1 MTSRRY
7 TADLIRQSVTARE
20 VAVAL
25 GLSLSGDF
33 RCACP
38 FHNGHDKNMKLYD
51 GDRGYYCFVCH
62 QKGDVISLA
71 QGVLGCTFTEA
82 IKWLSDTFHLSVGV
96 DVRPSNETLQRAE
109 KRARTRKE
117 LHRLEREAEGR
128 SFDTFLSASDFIR
141 QLEQTIDECAPDT
154 PDAPWS
160 KRFCMALKL
169 MPEARAVAEEAA
181 VRMMERS
188 KV

>member
-7 TADLIRQSVTARE
+7 TADLIRQSVS
-20 VAVAL
+20 AVEAANAL
-25 GLSLSGDF
+25 GLEINHSG
-33 RCACP
+33 RCKCP
-38 FHNGHDKNMKLYD
+38 LHGGKDYNMRLYD
-51 GDRGYYCFVCH
+51 GDRGYFCFVCH
-62 QKGDVISLA
+62 QKGDVISLV

-82 IKWLSDTFHLSVGV
+82 IKWLSDTFHLNVGV
-96 DVRPSNETLQRAE
+96 DTAPTKETLQRAE

-117 LHRLEREAEGR
+117 LHRLEREAEDR

-141 QLEQTIDECAPDT
+141 QLEQTIDECAPDN

-188 KV
+188 KA